1 MYTKI
6 TIIFAIKKKT
16 TTSLYITHKMEL
28 TKNKVVQLVG

>member
-6 TIIFAIKKKT
+6 TIIFAIKKT